1 MAYSTGLSKEGKKL
15 LNTSTEDWEVI
26 KNKLSQEDVLKLEE
40 NVKKEAIKMMK
51 QVNRALQAKK

>member
-1 MAYSTGLSKEGKKL
+1 MAYPTGLSKEGKKL

-51 QVNRALQAKK
+51 QVNKVLQAKK

>member
-51 QVNRALQAKK
+51 QVNRVLQANK